1 MDDPALTGKT
11 LGHQKHKYGMFLYPF
26 PVARYRFDCQVVSP
40 IRLPEY
46 AGSTLRGALGHAL
59 KKTACMTRQSD
70 CKTCPLYRSC
80 PYPAIFAPPPPET
93 HSLQKFSEIPAPFIV
108 EPPAWGERHYGKDDI
123 LSFEFIL
130 IGRALAQLPLIVYA
144 WQRALA
150 TGIAKGDGT
159 AKLVRVS
166 LIETHAETTIYS
178 QEEGQIK
185 PHTAEVISARSE
197 NQQADTQHISLQIE
211 TPLRIQHNGHPKH
224 PNELTSRDLLI
235 TLLRRIALISEFHV
249 GQKLELDFQELGEA
263 ATHITSDKQL
273 TWRDWTRYSNRQ
285 KQEMTLGGVMGGWQ
299 LKGNLKPFVPILE
312 LGQWLHIGKNASFGL
327 GRYRLIDEQSRN

>member
-1 MDDPALTGKT
+1 MILPN
-11 LGHQKHKYGMFLYPF
+11 PF
-26 PVARYRFDCQVVSP
+26 PIARYRFDCQVESP

-108 EPPAWGERHYGKDDI
+108 EPPAWGERHYGKGDI

-144 WQRALA
+144 WERALT

-159 AKLVRVS
+159 AKLLRVS
-166 LIETHAETTIYS
+166 LIEAHAETIIYS

-185 PHTAEVISARSE
+185 PHDAELVGAGSE
-197 NQQADTQHISLQIE
+197 TQQADPQQISLHIE

-224 PNELTSRDLLI
+224 PNQLTSRDLLM

-249 GQKLELDFQELGEA
+249 GKKLELNFMELGEA
-263 ATHITSDKQL
+263 ANQIESTKRL
-273 TWRDWTRYSNRQ
+273 TWQDWTRYSNRQ
-285 KQEMTLGGVMGGWQ
+285 KQEMTLGGVMGEWQ
-299 LKGNLKPFVPILE
+299 LSGNLQPFIPILK

-327 GRYRLIDEQSRN
+327 GRYQLNL

>member
-1 MDDPALTGKT
+1 MSSL
-11 LGHQKHKYGMFLYPF
+11 FPF

-46 AGSTLRGALGHAL
+46 AGSTLRGAFGHAL

-70 CKTCPLYRSC
+70 CKACPLYRSC
-80 PYPAIFAPPPPET
+80 PYPAIFAPAPPET

-130 IGRALAQLPLIVYA
+130 IGRALAQFPLIIYA
-144 WQRALA
+144 WQRALE

-159 AKLVRVS
+159 ARLKRVN
-166 LIETHAETTIYS
+166 LIEESGETTIYR

-185 PHTAEVISARSE
+185 PHVAELTRSNIE
-197 NQQADTQHISLQIE
+197 TQQPDLQQISLHIE

-224 PNELTSRDLLI
+224 PNELTDRDLLI

-249 GQKLELDFQELGEA
+249 GKKLELDFQELGEA
-263 ATHITSDKQL
+263 ATHITSDKRL

-299 LKGNLKPFVPILE
+299 LKGNLKPFISILE

-327 GRYRLIDEQSRN
+327 GRYRIIDEQS

>member
-1 MDDPALTGKT
+1 MLSAPA
-11 LGHQKHKYGMFLYPF
+11 PF
-26 PVARYRFDCQVVSP
+26 PFPFPIARYRFDCQVESP

-46 AGSTLRGALGHAL
+46 AGSTLRGAFGHAL

-80 PYPAIFAPPPPET
+80 PYPAIFAPPPPAT

-108 EPPAWGERHYGKDDI
+108 EPPAWGEKYYGEGES

-159 AKLVRVS
+159 AKLLSVS
-166 LIETHAETTIYS
+166 LLEENRETAIYS
-178 QEEGQIK
+178 QAEGQIK
-185 PHTAEVISARSE
+185 IHVAELNNAGAE
-197 NQQADTQHISLQIE
+197 AEQAGQQQINLRIE
-211 TPLRIQHNGHPKH
+211 TPLRIQVNGHPKH
-224 PNELTSRDLLI
+224 PEELTARDLLM
-235 TLLRRIALISEFHV
+235 TLLRRIALISEFHI
-249 GQKLELDFQELGEA
+249 GKKLEFDFQALGEMA
-263 ATHITSDKQL
+263 NQVKSTKHL
-273 TWRDWTRYSNRQ
+273 TWQDWTRYSNRQ
-285 KQEMTLGGVMGGWQ
+285 KQEMTLGGVMGEWQ
-299 LKGNLKPFVPILE
+299 LTENLQPFIPMLK

-327 GRYRLIDEQSRN
+327 GRYQLHA

>member
-1 MDDPALTGKT
+1 MLPN
-11 LGHQKHKYGMFLYPF
+11 PF
-26 PVARYRFDCQVVSP
+26 PVARYRFDCLVETP

-46 AGSTLRGALGHAL
+46 AGSTLRGAFGHAL

-108 EPPAWGERHYGKDDI
+108 EPPAWGEKHYGKEDI
-123 LSFEFIL
+123 FSFEFIL
-130 IGRALAQLPLIVYA
+130 IGRALSQLPLIVYA

-159 AKLVRVS
+159 AKLLCVS
-166 LIETHAETTIYS
+166 LIEEHSETTIYR

-185 PHTAEVISARSE
+185 THTAELINARSE
-197 NQQADTQHISLQIE
+197 AQQAVSQQISLHIE
-211 TPLRIQHNGHPKH
+211 TPLRIQQNGRPKH
-224 PNELTSRDLLI
+224 PEELTGRDLLI

-249 GQKLELDFQELGEA
+249 GKKLEIDFMELGEA
-263 ATHITSDKQL
+263 ANQLKSTKQL
-273 TWRDWTRYSNRQ
+273 AWQDWTRYSNRQ
-285 KQEMTLGGVMGGWQ
+285 KQEMTLGGVMGDWQ
-299 LKGNLKPFVPILE
+299 LEGELQPFLSILK

-327 GRYRLIDEQSRN
+327 GRYQLNT

>member
-1 MDDPALTGKT
+1 MS
-11 LGHQKHKYGMFLYPF
+11 QLYPF
-26 PVARYRFDCQVVSP
+26 PVARYRFDCQVESP
-40 IRLPEY
+40 INLPEY
-46 AGSTLRGALGHAL
+46 AGSTLRGAFGHAL
-59 KKTACMTRQSD
+59 KKTACITRQSD

-108 EPPAWGERHYGKDDI
+108 EPPAWGERHYGKEDI

-144 WQRALA
+144 WQRALE

-159 AKLVRVS
+159 AKLKRVS
-166 LIETHAETTIYS
+166 LIEETGETLLYS

-185 PHTAEVISARSE
+185 THIAELTSACIE
-197 NQQADTQHISLQIE
+197 TYQADPQHISLHIE
-211 TPLRIQHNGHPKH
+211 TPLRIQHNGHPKP

-235 TLLRRIALISEFHV
+235 TLLRRIALISEFHI
-249 GQKLELDFQELGEA
+249 GKKLEVDFQELGEA
-263 ATHITSDKQL
+263 ANQITSNKNLKWQ
-273 TWRDWTRYSNRQ
+273 DWTRYSSRQ
-285 KQEMTLGGVMGGWQ
+285 KKEMILGGVMGEWQ
-299 LKGNLKPFVPILE
+299 LQGNLKPFVPLLK

-327 GRYRLIDEQSRN
+327 GRYRLKEDMSRN